1 MSKFIICKQSL
12 LSADYEFVKR
22 HPESN
27 SVFMRQPEEQCIG
40 ARQDPAFLNSPK
52 RRNIRDFRLK

>member
-1 MSKFIICKQSL
+1 L
-12 LSADYEFVKR
+12 LSANDEFVKR

-27 SVFMRQPEEQCIG
+27 SVFMRQPEEQFSG